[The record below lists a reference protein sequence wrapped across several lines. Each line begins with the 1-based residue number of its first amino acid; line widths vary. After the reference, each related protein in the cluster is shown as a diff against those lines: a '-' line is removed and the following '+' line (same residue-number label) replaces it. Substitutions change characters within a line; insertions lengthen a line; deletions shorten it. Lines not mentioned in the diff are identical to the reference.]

1 MRRRLVSD
9 MKPTGRER
17 RYRVAASQ
25 VLRDA
30 AATLVA
36 SAEDLGASP
45 MAPPCWI
52 AMDADGGNQRV
63 HITGR
68 QHTLER
74 SHTIV
79 R

>member
-17 RYRVAASQ
+17 RYRVAAGQ
-25 VLRDA
+25 VLRDD

-52 AMDADGGNQRV
+52 AMDADGGRRTRV
-63 HITGR
+63 RLWGNSGGI
-68 QHTLER
+68 
-74 SHTIV
+74 I
-79 R
+79 

>member
-17 RYRVAASQ
+17 RYRVAAGQ

-36 SAEDLGASP
+36 SSKYWFHDL
-45 MAPPCWI
+45 WLRRL
-52 AMDADGGNQRV
+52 DAVLVG
-63 HITGR
+63 
-68 QHTLER
+68 
-74 SHTIV
+74 
-79 R
+79 